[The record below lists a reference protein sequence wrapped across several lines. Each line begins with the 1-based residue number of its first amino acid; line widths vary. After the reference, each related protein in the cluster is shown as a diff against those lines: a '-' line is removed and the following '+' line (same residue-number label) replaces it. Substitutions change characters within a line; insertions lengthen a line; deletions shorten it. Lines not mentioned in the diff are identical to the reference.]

1 MIPKIKKEKN
11 NLFCVAS
18 RIHIHINTYYK
29 TLRFLS
35 VSLREMFNP
44 WELKKNTYLPLGSEH
59 LAQPALQTLSNFS
72 LSIGP

>member
-44 WELKKNTYLPLGSEH
+44 WELKKKYLFTSGK
-59 LAQPALQTLSNFS
+59 
-72 LSIGP
+72 